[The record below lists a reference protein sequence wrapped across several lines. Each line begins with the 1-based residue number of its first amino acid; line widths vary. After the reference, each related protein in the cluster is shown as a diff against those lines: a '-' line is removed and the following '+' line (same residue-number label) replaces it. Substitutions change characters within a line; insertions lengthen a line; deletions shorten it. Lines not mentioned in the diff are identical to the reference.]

1 MMYKCFKHQKT
12 SISTYTLQLK
22 NMDRSGFTLISK
34 HFKMPAS
41 LLSLSLS
48 LSGDPDLDLGIFS
61 ITFLLL
67 HFFMEIIGIKLKS
80 RFEYTNM
87 EKPHSCHLFCY

>member
-22 NMDRSGFTLISK
+22 KHGYISFHS
-34 HFKMPAS
+34 HFKTFQNARFH
-41 LLSLSLS
+41 LLS
-48 LSGDPDLDLGIFS
+48 LSGDPDLDLGFFS
-61 ITFLLL
+61 ITFLLFQFL
-67 HFFMEIIGIKLKS
+67 MEIIGIKLKS

>member
-1 MMYKCFKHQKT
+1 MFH
-12 SISTYTLQLK
+12 S
-22 NMDRSGFTLISK
+22 
-34 HFKMPAS
+34 HFKTFQNARFPAP
-41 LLSLSLS
+41 LS
-48 LSGDPDLDLGIFS
+48 LSGDPDLDLGFFS

-67 HFFMEIIGIKLKS
+67 HFLMEIIGIKLKS